1 MISFLGRRIIFMFF
15 VVIGI
20 TIIIFSLL
28 YVLPGDP
35 VRLMIGQAANP
46 EAVEALRHEMGLD
59 RPLISQYLDYIGNL
73 FTGDLGRSYQTRR
86 AVSDE
91 LLLVVPPT
99 IQLSLVAEGMSVL
112 IGIFLGVIAAVFS
125 NKFIDRFITNLAAF
139 QLSFPLFW
147 LALMLQMLF
156 AVNLKWLP
164 LSGYANG
171 LDKYIFLPA
180 ITLAIPSSGILARM
194 TRVAISNVLCEDYI
208 RTARAKGLRDSLVYL
223 RHALPNSL
231 IPITTMVGLDLTRL
245 IGGIAIIEVIYS
257 WPGLG
262 KYAYDA
268 LVYKDLPA
276 LAGSLIIFAI
286 MVSIINL
293 LTDLLYGVIDP
304 RIRQA

>member
-1 MISFLGRRIIFMFF
+1 MFF
-15 VVIGI
+15 IVIGI

-35 VRLMIGQAANP
+35 VRLMIGQSANP
-46 EAVEALRHEMGLD
+46 ESVEALRREMGLD
-59 RPLISQYLDYIGNL
+59 RPLISQYLDYVGDL

-99 IQLSLVAEGMSVL
+99 IQLSLVAEAMSVL

-194 TRVAISNVLCEDYI
+194 TRVAISNILSEDFI
-208 RTARAKGLRDSLVYL
+208 RTARAKGLRESMVYI

-293 LTDLLYGVIDP
+293 LTDLIYGVIDP